1 MSSLRIIFDHFK
13 EKGGGV
19 IYIATSEKN
28 KFKLSYICVINGV
41 EDDFGEMTLFLCNGD
56 DL

>member
-56 DL
+56 DF